1 MKEQINHSDRAHAL
15 LSPSSSHRWMNCTP
29 SARLEENIPSKSSAA
44 SDEGTVAH
52 ELSEYAI
59 QKYLAGG
66 YIPLIDELPVPKE
79 IAENKY
85 YSHEMEKYV
94 TDYVCYV
101 CDVYEVIEG
110 AKMSIERKFDLTMY
124 VPECFGSCDCDIVG
138 ETVLNI
144 IDLKYGK
151 GVQVEAE
158 NNTQLMLYALGVLRS
173 LPPEKQAKIET
184 VRMHI
189 AQVRLGHF
197 PVFEMSARDLT
208 HWAIHVLRPTAEKAF
223 AGQGETKVGSHCKFC
238 KFKAQ
243 CRAQRDALVNEFET
257 HRETKALSLEEIGE
271 ILNKA
276 DMFTDWL
283 ASVKQFAMSEALSG
297 KRVNGWKLVE
307 GRSARVIK
315 DEAEALKRLT
325 EAGFDREALINTKIK
340 GIGDLERTVGKK
352 PLTVLLDGVIIKPQG
367 APTLAP
373 ESDKREPIQPTLD
386 MFEELN
392 S

>member
-1 MKEQINHSDRAHAL
+1 MKEQINHSERAHAL

-29 SARLEENIPSKSSAA
+29 SARLEENIPSTGSAA
-44 SDEGTVAH
+44 SEEGTVAH
-52 ELSEYAI
+52 ELAEHAI
-59 QKYLAGG
+59 RKYLAGE
-66 YIPLIDELPVPKE
+66 YTPLLDELPVPDE
-79 IAENKY
+79 IRNSKY
-85 YSHEMEKYV
+85 YSSEMEHYV

-101 CDVYEVIEG
+101 CDIYELEEG
-110 AKMSIERKFDLTMY
+110 AKMSIERKFDLTTY

-138 ETVLNI
+138 KTVLNI

-151 GVQVEAE
+151 GVQVDADG
-158 NNTQLMLYALGVLRS
+158 NSQLMMYAIGVLNS
-173 LPPEKQAKIET
+173 LEPAHRAKIET

-189 AQVRLGHF
+189 AQVRLGNYS
-197 PVFEMSARDLT
+197 VFEMSARDLT
-208 HWAIHVLRPTAEKAF
+208 HWAIHVLRPAAEKAW

-257 HRETKALSLEEIGE
+257 HGETKALSLEEIGD

-276 DMFTDWL
+276 DMFSDWL

-297 KRVNGWKLVE
+297 KHVNGWKLVE

-325 EAGFDREALINTKIK
+325 EAGFDRETLINTKIK

>member
-1 MKEQINHSDRAHAL
+1 MKEPIGHSERAHAL
-15 LSPSSSHRWMNCTP
+15 LSPSNSHRWMNCTP
-29 SARLEENIPSKSSAA
+29 SARLEENIPSTGSAA
-44 SDEGTVAH
+44 SEEGTVAH
-52 ELSEYAI
+52 ELAEHAI
-59 QKYLAGG
+59 RKYLAGE
-66 YIPLIDELPVPKE
+66 YTPLLDELPVPKE

-85 YSHEMEKYV
+85 YSPEMDKYV

-101 CDVYEVIEG
+101 CDIYELEEG
-110 AKMSIERKFDLTMY
+110 AKMSIEQKFDLTAY

-138 ETVLNI
+138 EKVLNI

-151 GVQVEAE
+151 GVQVDA
-158 NNTQLMLYALGVLRS
+158 NGNSQLMMYALGVLNS
-173 LPPEKQAKIET
+173 LEPQHRAKIGK

-189 AQVRLGHF
+189 AQVRLGNYS
-197 PVFEMSARDLT
+197 VFEMTARDLT

-223 AGQGETKVGSHCKFC
+223 SGQGEAKVGAHCKFC

-257 HRETKALSLEEIGE
+257 HGETKALSLEEIGD

-276 DMFTDWL
+276 DMFSDWL
-283 ASVKQFAMSEALSG
+283 SSVKQFAMSEALSG

-325 EAGFDREALINTKIK
+325 EAGFDRETLINTKIK

-352 PLTVLLDGVIIKPQG
+352 LLTVLLDGVIIKPQG

-373 ESDKREPIQPTLD
+373 ESDKREPIQPTLN
-386 MFEELN
+386 MFEELD

>member
-1 MKEQINHSDRAHAL
+1 MKEQINHSERAHAL

-29 SARLEENIPSKSSAA
+29 SARLEENIPSTGSAA
-44 SDEGTVAH
+44 SEEGTVAH
-52 ELSEYAI
+52 ELAEHAI
-59 QKYLAGG
+59 RKYLAGE
-66 YIPLIDELPVPKE
+66 YTPLLDELPVPKE

-85 YSHEMEKYV
+85 YGPEMDKYV

-101 CDVYEVIEG
+101 CDIYELEEG
-110 AKMSIERKFDLTMY
+110 AKMNIERKFDLTQY

-138 ETVLNI
+138 KTVLNI

-151 GVQVEAE
+151 GIQVDA
-158 NNTQLMLYALGVLRS
+158 NGNSQLMMYAIGVLNS
-173 LPPEKQAKIET
+173 LEPQHRAKIGK

-189 AQVRLGHF
+189 AQVRLGDYS
-197 PVFEMSARDLT
+197 VFEMTARDLT

-223 AGQGETKVGSHCKFC
+223 SGQGETKVGAHCKSC

-243 CRAQRDALVNEFET
+243 CRAQRDALVNEFEA

-283 ASVKQFAMSEALSG
+283 ASVKRFAMSEVLSG
-297 KRVNGWKLVE
+297 KHVNGWKLVE

-325 EAGFDREALINTKIK
+325 DAGFDREALINTKIK

-352 PLTVLLDGVIIKPQG
+352 PLAVLLDGVIIKPQG

-386 MFEELN
+386 MFEKLN